1 MSSTERRLPAP
12 GCDSS
17 RVVVLGAGRQAL
29 ETCGYLLEAGHT
41 VVALIEEEPPRNSR
55 LDREY
60 PAPIFSGEPLP
71 ELGGSCRFVTAV
83 GDPEVRR
90 RLVTRYR
97 TRPFM
102 SVVAD
107 KAWVSR
113 TATIGTGVTVAPFAS
128 VNAAANIGDHV
139 LLNVG
144 AIVSH
149 DVVVGD
155 FATLSPGCAIG
166 GCASIGPSAFVG
178 IGATVLDHRDIGEG
192 AIVAAGAVVVD
203 DVPAGATV
211 IGVPARSARR
221 Q

>member
-1 MSSTERRLPAP
+1 MSSAERRLAAP
-12 GCDSS
+12 GSDSD
-17 RVVVLGAGRQAL
+17 RVVLLGAGRQAL
-29 ETCGYLLEAGHT
+29 ETCGYLLDAGHT
-41 VVALIEEEPPRNSR
+41 VVALFEEEPPRNPR
-55 LDREY
+55 LSREY
-60 PAPIFSGEPLP
+60 PAPIFTGDLLP
-71 ELGGSCRFVTAV
+71 ELDGPCRFVSAV
-83 GDPEVRR
+83 GDPKVRR

-97 TRPFM
+97 TSAFI

-113 TATIGTGVTVAPFAS
+113 AAQIGTGVTVAPFAS
-128 VNAAANIGDHV
+128 VNAAAHIGDHV

-203 DVPAGATV
+203 DVPAGVTV
-211 IGVPARSARR
+211 VGVPARITRW